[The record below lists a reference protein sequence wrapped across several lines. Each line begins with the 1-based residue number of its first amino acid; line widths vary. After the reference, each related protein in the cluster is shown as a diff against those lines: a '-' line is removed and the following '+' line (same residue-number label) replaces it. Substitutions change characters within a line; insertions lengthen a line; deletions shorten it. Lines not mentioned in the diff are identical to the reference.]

1 MKQKLLLLAAGVC
14 AAGAAWAGPFQPAA
28 APAAAYWVAHVDAA
42 GLKETEAG
50 RALLADPQVA
60 GSPQWAAFTTRFGLD
75 PKRDLRGM
83 TLYTMSTGR
92 LDAVAVMEVEP
103 EGAGRLKSRLGTD
116 AFSAAAYGSRIIH
129 RRRGEKNAPY
139 CAWAGGNRFV
149 AAMTLER
156 VQGGLD
162 LLDGRGA
169 TLRGVWPAL
178 TDRKDGAEAVLVL
191 AGRAFGP
198 EMQGVMPQL
207 SLLRNATDLCLV
219 VAEKAGR
226 LQAGLSVTAKDE
238 PDAQR
243 LENTLRGLIE
253 VARVMSGND
262 ANDDPLR
269 SIVVKGAG
277 TTVRADGV
285 WTTAEILKMMRPT
298 GS

>member
-1 MKQKLLLLAAGVC
+1 MKQKLLLLVAWVSAA
-14 AAGAAWAGPFQPAA
+14 AAAWAAPFQPTA
-28 APAAAYWVAHVDAA
+28 APAAAFWVAHVDAA

-50 RALLADPQVA
+50 RALLADQQVA

-116 AFSAAAYGSRIIH
+116 AFSAVAYGNRVIH

-139 CAWAGGNRFV
+139 CAWAGGTRFV
-149 AAMTLER
+149 AAMTLEK
-156 VQGGLD
+156 VQRALD
-162 LLDGRGA
+162 LLDGKGA
-169 TLRGVWPAL
+169 SLRGVWPAL

-191 AGRAFGP
+191 AGRGLGP

-226 LQAGLSVTAKDE
+226 FRAGLSVTARDAPE
-238 PDAQR
+238 AQR
-243 LENTLRGLIE
+243 LEVTLVGLIE
-253 VARVMSGND
+253 VARAMGD
-262 ANDDPLR
+262 GAAGDLLQA
-269 SIVVKGAG
+269 VVVQGAG
-277 TTVRADGV
+277 STVRADGV
-285 WTTAEILKMMRPT
+285 WPTAEIIKMMRRS
-298 GS
+298 GSD